1 MAGVSDDERHLDQY
15 CERHVR
21 AGSVFTIALF
31 ALAVLLA
38 GGCGSDEREFSA
50 EEFVEEA
57 NSHGAGLE
65 LGEALETTDDAEL
78 YAVTVEHA
86 EAEEE
91 EHAEAEEPEAGH
103 AHGGGSLKVAED
115 AAAAEAEYARCEE
128 TRLLFCYRAANVAL
142 VFQPDAEPD
151 ALGQVA
157 NALKAMQDD

>member
-1 MAGVSDDERHLDQY
+1 M
-15 CERHVR
+15 R

-31 ALAVLLA
+31 AVAVLLA

-78 YAVTVEHA
+78 YAVTVEPL
-86 EAEEE
+86 E
-91 EHAEAEEPEAGH
+91 EHAQGEEPEAGH

-115 AAAAEAEYARCEE
+115 EAAAEAEYARCEE

-142 VFQPDAEPD
+142 VFQQEAEPD
-151 ALGQVA
+151 TLGQVA
-157 NALKAMQDD
+157 NALRAMQDD